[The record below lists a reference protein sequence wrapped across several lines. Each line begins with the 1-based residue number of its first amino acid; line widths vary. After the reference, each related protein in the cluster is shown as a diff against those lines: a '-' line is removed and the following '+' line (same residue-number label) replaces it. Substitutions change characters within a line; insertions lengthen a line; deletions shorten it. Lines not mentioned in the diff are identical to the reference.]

1 MPDNKKKEGLTVLL
15 FLVLLVLFIN
25 ISKNLSLSFSKA
37 GAKVKHLFQT
47 TKLFL
52 KFFFKSLSAALFAG
66 SLCEREK
73 NTREKENKRRTG
85 RNLLRFI
92 NMSSGKARLSWKAGA
107 KVGTLPVQS
116 KFKDCFF
123 SLFFWRERVKRWGLA
138 RWRGTFFYGREG
150 KGKRGKRGHIII
162 LGGRKGGRGR
172 TGGKVRGKAGIR
184 KKKTGTLHAA
194 LHKKT
199 AGMHGK
205 KRTEGRTGSA
215 LKWQPIQE
223 LQRDRWTYSG

>member
-1 MPDNKKKEGLTVLL
+1 MPDTKKKEGLTVLL

-37 GAKVKHLFQT
+37 GAKVKRLFQT

-92 NMSSGKARLSWKAGA
+92 NMSSGKACLSWKAGA

-116 KFKDCFF
+116 KFKD
-123 SLFFWRERVKRWGLA
+123 
-138 RWRGTFFYGREG
+138 
-150 KGKRGKRGHIII
+150 
-162 LGGRKGGRGR
+162 
-172 TGGKVRGKAGIR
+172 
-184 KKKTGTLHAA
+184 
-194 LHKKT
+194 
-199 AGMHGK
+199 
-205 KRTEGRTGSA
+205 
-215 LKWQPIQE
+215 
-223 LQRDRWTYSG
+223 